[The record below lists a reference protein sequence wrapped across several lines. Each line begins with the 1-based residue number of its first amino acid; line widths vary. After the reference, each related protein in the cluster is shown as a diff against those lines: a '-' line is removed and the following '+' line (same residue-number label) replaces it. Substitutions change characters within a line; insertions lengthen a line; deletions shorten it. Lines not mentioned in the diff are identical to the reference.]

1 MLVISIRYGHARV
14 SSFNQ
19 TFNIAWLKSFTYF
32 RVTCPLITLHL
43 TFVRRK
49 IKQGKLFWIC
59 KECNECL
66 TLLKQEKTKEMD
78 ALLMAYRVNLL
89 MLHRDTHVKIFFD
102 CSNAVM
108 QKGIVENCIRTI
120 LETNFQVFAPIKYNS
135 LSRFYMRHFSSH

>member
-1 MLVISIRYGHARV
+1 MQGMQRVPNVIE
-14 SSFNQ
+14 
-19 TFNIAWLKSFTYF
+19 T
-32 RVTCPLITLHL
+32 
-43 TFVRRK
+43 RK
-49 IKQGKLFWIC
+49 NKR
-59 KECNECL
+59 
-66 TLLKQEKTKEMD
+66 MD

-135 LSRFYMRHFSSH
+135 LSRFYMKHFSSH

>member
-1 MLVISIRYGHARV
+1 MSEEKLNKRNYFEYARNATSVPNVIE
-14 SSFNQ
+14 
-19 TFNIAWLKSFTYF
+19 T
-32 RVTCPLITLHL
+32 
-43 TFVRRK
+43 RK
-49 IKQGKLFWIC
+49 NKR
-59 KECNECL
+59 N
-66 TLLKQEKTKEMD
+66 D

-135 LSRFYMRHFSSH
+135 LSRFYMKHFSLH